1 MSGPAALRHTV
12 AGLAILV
19 LASAVSVP
27 VQAAEL
33 PVGGTSF
40 GSTIFIDATHLDQ
53 TKRGKPVPL
62 NRDGVDLKRF
72 YLSVDHRFSDVWSAH
87 LLTDINWTR
96 NQSPTDLWF
105 KHAYVQGA
113 FSKAFV
119 LRLGAADMPWAG
131 FANQWGGY
139 RYVDKELV
147 TRLSY
152 GTSADWGVH
161 TLGALA
167 DGGQVQYAA
176 SVVTGSSFKHP
187 RTGDRPDVEA
197 RIGWQPTRDT
207 VIAIGGYDGTRSLD
221 GGFHQALH
229 TARRFDALAAYADK
243 RWRAGVQYFSATD
256 WNQVRS
262 TAGDRA
268 DGWSA
273 WASVQFA
280 PGWAAFVR
288 ADEAHTSRDLD
299 PSLRDRYR
307 NLGVA
312 WSVSRTVQVAA
323 AYKYERQS
331 DDTHELMRSREVGL
345 WAQVKL

>member
-1 MSGPAALRHTV
+1 MSAPRAPRRAV
-12 AGLAILV
+12 AGLAALV
-19 LASAVSVP
+19 FAAAGSP
-27 VQAAEL
+27 VAGAGEL
-33 PVGGTSF
+33 PAGDTDVGGTL
-40 GSTIFIDATHLDQ
+40 FIDATHLDQ
-53 TKRGKPVPL
+53 TRNGKPVPL
-62 NRDGVDLKRF
+62 NRDGADLKRF
-72 YLSVDHRFSDVWSAH
+72 YLSLDHRFGDVWSAH
-87 LLTDINWTR
+87 VVTDINWTR
-96 NQSPTDLWF
+96 NQSPTDLWL
-105 KHAYVQGA
+105 KHAYLQGA

-161 TLGALA
+161 ALGALA
-167 DGGQVQYAA
+167 DGGPVQYAA

-197 RIGWQPTRDT
+197 RLGWQPTRES
-207 VIAIGGYDGTRSLD
+207 VVAVGGYDGTRSLD
-221 GGFHQALH
+221 GGDHEALH

-243 RWRAGVQYFSATD
+243 RFRLGAQYFSATD

-262 TAGDRA
+262 TRGDRA

-273 WASVQFA
+273 WASVQVA
-280 PGWAAFVR
+280 PGWAVFAR
-288 ADEAHTSRDLD
+288 ADGARTSRDLD

-312 WSVSRTVQVAA
+312 WTVNRALQVAA
-323 AYKYERQS
+323 AWKDERQS
-331 DDTHELMRSREVGL
+331 DRAHELMRSRELGL
-345 WAQVKL
+345 WAQVKF